1 MPQSDTKDV
10 QKWWTKS
17 QITYH
22 NNCICICTSI
32 TYIMYKYEYY
42 KLHTIV
48 SFTPVQPQLS
58 KHASKSTWDFWGWS
72 RTPAFAPSHA
82 LALLQALI
90 AAWQICSSHGWSFH
104 PPKNQT
110 QVGHKKEN
118 IKVNPGGVGGCTHP
132 FGSQTFGEIL
142 KWIFYKKR
150 GISYDMK
157 IWLKPPP
164 SWKWTNRFTWCKTLV
179 HEH

>member
-1 MPQSDTKDV
+1 MLPKVLEIFWGVKLDP
-10 QKWWTKS
+10 
-17 QITYH
+17 
-22 NNCICICTSI
+22 CICLGETHSAPPPLC
-32 TYIMYKYEYY
+32 
-42 KLHTIV
+42 
-48 SFTPVQPQLS
+48 
-58 KHASKSTWDFWGWS
+58 
-72 RTPAFAPSHA
+72 FAPSHA

-90 AAWQICSSHGWSFH
+90 AAWQICSSHGWSK
-104 PPKNQT
+104 PT
-110 QVGHKKEN
+110 HKPDPSGSQKRN

-164 SWKWTNRFTWCKTLV
+164 SWKWTNRFTSQLLGFKFCIKIGGKQRDKPW
-179 HEH
+179 